1 MKNFLRHRQL
11 AKKYTNGAHIPHLK
25 PKIGELS
32 LNCKPLGSCRVT
44 IERVDKDAFRLYLS
58 FYHLAIM
65 KTVYH
70 R

>member
-1 MKNFLRHRQL
+1 MKKILRHRQL
-11 AKKYTNGAHIPHLK
+11 AKKCTNGAHISHLK
-25 PKIGELS
+25 PKIGELT
-32 LNCKPLGSCRVT
+32 LNCKPLGACSAGNR
-44 IERVDKDAFRLYLS
+44 RVDKDAFRLYLS